1 MTSARTENGSGAAM
15 RVAAF
20 IGSILAATI
29 AMLAYI
35 STAYA
40 SCDRVAAM
48 EKRMDNYQIEM
59 RELRK
64 EFSAEHR
71 ETRIQIREQFDSL
84 RKELKGGRP

>member
-15 RVAAF
+15 RVVVF
-20 IGSILAATI
+20 VGSILTVTI
-29 AMLAYI
+29 ALLAYI

-40 SCDRVAAM
+40 SCDRVDAQD
-48 EKRMDNYQIEM
+48 KRMDNYQIEM

-64 EFSAEHR
+64 ELSADQR